1 MSEAKKPWQQ
11 LVVLPLR
18 DDSSSR
24 YTGKSRL
31 AAILRWREGEWPDGV
46 TFGGK
51 RQPKPAQVDWTGFPA
66 EEIAEWLKEHRIN
79 QSGSIVPHGPPTERT
94 EQILVRTLPGYA
106 DKLKTITSHRGEW
119 LETMIDALL
128 TQPALPPHV
137 AKALEQAGLRVQFV
151 VTQEG
156 QAASQEQVQE
166 AWALIVGTVVS
177 HAEQPSEELVRVM
190 GKRKG

>member
-1 MSEAKKPWQQ
+1 MKSWQQ

-18 DDSSSR
+18 DNGSSR
-24 YTGKSRL
+24 YTGKNRL
-31 AAILRWREGEWPDGV
+31 AAILRWRDGEWPDGV

-106 DKLKTITSHRGEW
+106 DKLKRITDHRGEW

-128 TQPALPPHV
+128 TQPTLPPYV
-137 AKALEQAGLRVQFV
+137 AKALEQAGLQVQFV

-156 QAASQEQVQE
+156 QAVSQEQAQE
-166 AWALIVGTVVS
+166 AWALIVGSVVS
-177 HAEQPSEELVRVM
+177 HAEQPPPALAKLI
-190 GKRKG
+190 GKQR